1 MSIIGKGG
9 PIFKALTAQRCVN
22 CDTIIENVRGSW
34 FHLNTL
40 KTGCKDSELV
50 ATPKGTNNA

>member
-9 PIFKALTAQRCVN
+9 AIFKALTAQRCVN

-40 KTGCKDSELV
+40 KTGCKDSNLV
-50 ATPKGTNNA
+50 ATPKDHNE